1 MFKKTMTYTDYDGNQ
16 RTEDFFFNLTRAECM
31 EMNFSE
37 TGGLEKM
44 LRKIIA
50 EQDSKRIVE
59 VFKEIVLKAYGEK
72 SPDGRRFIK
81 TPEITEAF
89 SQTEAY
95 SDLFIELAT
104 NAEAASAFINGI
116 IPANLVPAD
125 QPANLSAI

>member
-1 MFKKTMTYTDYDGNQ
+1 MFKKTMTYTDYDGNT

-89 SQTEAY
+89 AQTEAY

-104 NAEAASAFINGI
+104 NAESAAAFINGI
-116 IPANLVPAD
+116 IPANLSPAE
-125 QPANLSAI
+125 QPSLTLAT

>member
-1 MFKKTMTYTDYDGNQ
+1 MFKKTMTYTDYDGIQ
-16 RTEDFFFNLTRAECM
+16 RTEDFLFNLTRAECM